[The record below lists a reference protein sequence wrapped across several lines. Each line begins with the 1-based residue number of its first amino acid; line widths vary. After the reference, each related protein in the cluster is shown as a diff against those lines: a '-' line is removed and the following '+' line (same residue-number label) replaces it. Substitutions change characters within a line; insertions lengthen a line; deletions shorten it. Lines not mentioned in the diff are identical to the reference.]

1 MPTLDDTPILQTLGE
16 LKGHDSFIVS
26 DKDGGGS
33 SLIKRVPSALVTMG
47 FSHGWLFNYNNSQ
60 LAAADN
66 ANAQNFDL
74 YTFDANDRVDRA
86 MLVCTKAFTGQSLS
100 AAVVRVGVEDQ
111 SVQGYI
117 ADTSVTAVGFAENS
131 GALIDTEVDTIGT
144 YDDPTNADTL
154 RITFNP
160 DAANA
165 TLTAGQFVVLV
176 NIVNPTH
183 FEDCLDPC
191 EIAKS

>member
-1 MPTLDDTPILQTLGE
+1 MPTLDDTPTLQTLGG
-16 LKGHDSFIVS
+16 LKGNDSFIIS

-47 FSHGWLFNYNNSQ
+47 FSHGWLFNYDNST

-66 ANAQNFDL
+66 ANAQDFDV

-86 MLVCTKAFTGQSLS
+86 MLICTKAFTGGSLS
-100 AAVVRVGVEDQ
+100 AAVVRVGVQDQ

-131 GALIDTEVDTIGT
+131 GALIDTEVDTVGT
-144 YDDPTNADTL
+144 YDDPTDADTL

-160 DAANA
+160 TGCNNDD
-165 TLTAGQFVVLV
+165 LTAGQFVVLV

-183 FEDCLDPC
+183 FEDCLDPQ
-191 EIAKS
+191 

>member
-1 MPTLDDTPILQTLGE
+1 MPTLDDTPTLQTLGG
-16 LKGHDSFIVS
+16 LKGNDSLIVS
-26 DKDGGGS
+26 DKDGTGGS
-33 SLIKRVPSALVTMG
+33 RIRRVPSALVTMG

-131 GALIDTEVDTIGT
+131 GALIDLEVDTVGT
-144 YDDPTNADTL
+144 YDDPTDADTL
-154 RITFNP
+154 RVTFNP
-160 DAANA
+160 TGCNNDD
-165 TLTAGQFVVLV
+165 LTSGQFVVLV

-183 FEDCLDPC
+183 FEDCLDPQ
-191 EIAKS
+191 

>member
-131 GALIDTEVDTIGT
+131 GALIDLEVDTVGT
-144 YDDPTNADTL
+144 YDDPTDADTL
-154 RITFNP
+154 RVTFNP
-160 DAANA
+160 TGCNNDD
-165 TLTAGQFVVLV
+165 LTSGQFVVLV

-183 FEDCLDPC
+183 FEDWLDPQ
-191 EIAKS
+191 

>member
-16 LKGHDSFIVS
+16 LKGHDSLIVS

-47 FSHGWLFNYNNSQ
+47 FSHGWLFNYDNAT

-86 MLVCTKAFTGQSLS
+86 MLICTKAFTGNSLS

-131 GALIDTEVDTIGT
+131 GALIDTEVDTVGT
-144 YDDPTNADTL
+144 YDDPTDADTL
-154 RITFNP
+154 RVTFNP
-160 DAANA
+160 TGCNNDD
-165 TLTAGQFVVLV
+165 LTAGQFVVLV

-183 FEDCLDPC
+183 FEDCLDPQ
-191 EIAKS
+191 

>member
-1 MPTLDDTPILQTLGE
+1 MPTLDDTPILQTLGG

-47 FSHGWLFNYNNSQ
+47 FSHGWLFNYDNTT

-66 ANAQNFDL
+66 ADAQNFDV

-86 MLVCTKAFTGQSLS
+86 MLICTKAFTGGSLS
-100 AAVVRVGVEDQ
+100 AAVVRVGVQDQ

-131 GALIDTEVDTIGT
+131 GALIDSEVDVVGA
-144 YDDPTNADTL
+144 YDDPTDADTL

-160 DAANA
+160 TGCNNDD
-165 TLTAGQFVVLV
+165 LTAGQFVVLV

-183 FEDCLDPC
+183 FEDCLDPQ
-191 EIAKS
+191 

>member
-1 MPTLDDTPILQTLGE
+1 MPTLDDTPILQTHGE

-47 FSHGWLFNYNNSQ
+47 FSHGFLFNFDNSH

-66 ANAQNFDL
+66 TDAQSFDV
-74 YTFDANDRVDRA
+74 YTFDANDSVDRA
-86 MLVCTKAFTGQSLS
+86 MLICTKAFTGPSLG
-100 AAVVRVGVEDQ
+100 ATVVRVGVNDQ
-111 SVQGYI
+111 AVQGYI
-117 ADTSVTAVGFAENS
+117 AETSVLAVGFAENS
-131 GALIDTEVDTIGT
+131 GTAIDTEVDTVGT
-144 YDDPTNADTL
+144 YDDPTDADTL

-160 DAANA
+160 A
-165 TLTAGQFVVLV
+165 TCKNKDLTAGQFVVLV

-183 FEDCLDPC
+183 FEDCLDPQ
-191 EIAKS
+191 

>member
-1 MPTLDDTPILQTLGE
+1 MPTLDDTPTLPTLGG
-16 LKGHDSFIVS
+16 LKGHDSLIVS

-47 FSHGWLFNYNNSQ
+47 FSHGWLFNYDNTT

-66 ANAQNFDL
+66 TDAQDFDV

-86 MLVCTKAFTGQSLS
+86 MLICTKAFTGPSLGTT
-100 AAVVRVGVEDQ
+100 VVRVGVQDQ
-111 SVQGYI
+111 NTQGYI
-117 ADTSVTAVGFAENS
+117 EDTSVTAVGFGENS
-131 GALIDTEVDTIGT
+131 GALIDAEADVIGG
-144 YDDPTNADTL
+144 YDDPTDADTL

-160 DAANA
+160 A
-165 TLTAGQFVVLV
+165 TCKNKDLTAGQFVVLV

-183 FEDCLDPC
+183 FEDCLDPQ
-191 EIAKS
+191 

>member
-1 MPTLDDTPILQTLGE
+1 MPTLDDTPTLQTLGG

-26 DKDGGGS
+26 DKDGSGS

-47 FSHGWLFNYNNSQ
+47 FSHGWLFNY
-60 LAAADN
+60 DN
-66 ANAQNFDL
+66 ASIAATAGHGATDFDV

-86 MLVCTKAFTGQSLS
+86 MLICTKAFTGSGLS
-100 AAVVRVGVEDQ
+100 AATVRVGVEDQ
-111 SVQGYI
+111 NTQGYI
-117 ADTSVTAVGFAENS
+117 ADTSVFAVGFAENS

>member
-1 MPTLDDTPILQTLGE
+1 MPTLDDTPTLQTLGG
-16 LKGHDSFIVS
+16 LKGNDSFIVS
-26 DKDGGGS
+26 DKDGTGS

-47 FSHGWLFNYNNSQ
+47 FSHGWLFNYDNAT

-66 ANAQNFDL
+66 ADAQDFDV

-86 MLVCTKAFTGQSLS
+86 MLICTKAFTGGSLS
-100 AAVVRVGVEDQ
+100 AAVVRVGVQDQ

-117 ADTSVTAVGFAENS
+117 ADTSVVAVGFAENS
-131 GALIDTEVDTIGT
+131 GALIDTEVDTVGT
-144 YDDPTNADTL
+144 YDDPTDADTL

-160 DAANA
+160 TGCNNDD
-165 TLTAGQFVVLV
+165 LTAGQFVVLV

-183 FEDCLDPC
+183 FEDCLDPQ
-191 EIAKS
+191 

>member
-1 MPTLDDTPILQTLGE
+1 MPTLDDTPTLQTLGG

-26 DKDGGGS
+26 DKDGSGS

-47 FSHGWLFNYNNSQ
+47 FSHGWLFNYDNAT

-66 ANAQNFDL
+66 ADAQNFDL

-86 MLVCTKAFTGQSLS
+86 MLICTKAFTGNSLS
-100 AAVVRVGVEDQ
+100 AAVVRVGVQDQ

-131 GALIDTEVDTIGT
+131 GALIDSEVDEVGT
-144 YDDPTNADTL
+144 YDDPTDADTL
-154 RITFNP
+154 RVTFNP
-160 DAANA
+160 TGCNNDD
-165 TLTAGQFVVLV
+165 LTAGQFVVLV

-183 FEDCLDPC
+183 FEDCLDPQ
-191 EIAKS
+191 

>member
-1 MPTLDDTPILQTLGE
+1 MPTLDETQILQTLGE

-131 GALIDTEVDTIGT
+131 GALIDLEVDTVGT
-144 YDDPTNADTL
+144 YDDPTDADTL
-154 RITFNP
+154 RVTFNP
-160 DAANA
+160 TGCNNDD
-165 TLTAGQFVVLV
+165 LTSGQFVVLV

-183 FEDCLDPC
+183 FEDCLDPQ
-191 EIAKS
+191 

>member
-1 MPTLDDTPILQTLGE
+1 MPTLDDTPPLPTLGG
-16 LKGHDSFIVS
+16 LKGNASLIVS
-26 DKDGGGS
+26 DKDGTGS

-47 FSHGWLFNYNNSQ
+47 FSHGWLFNYNNST

-66 ANAQNFDL
+66 ENAQNFDL

-86 MLVCTKAFTGQSLS
+86 MLICTKAFTGPSLS

-131 GALIDTEVDTIGT
+131 GALIDLEVDTVGT
-144 YDDPTNADTL
+144 YDDPTDADTL
-154 RITFNP
+154 RVTFNP
-160 DAANA
+160 TGCNNDD
-165 TLTAGQFVVLV
+165 LTSGQFVVLV

-183 FEDCLDPC
+183 FEDCLDPQ
-191 EIAKS
+191 

>member
-1 MPTLDDTPILQTLGE
+1 MPTLDDTPTLQTLGG

-26 DKDGGGS
+26 DKDGSGS

-47 FSHGWLFNYNNSQ
+47 FSHGWLFNYDNAT

-66 ANAQNFDL
+66 ADAQNFDL

-86 MLVCTKAFTGQSLS
+86 MLICTKAFTGNSLS
-100 AAVVRVGVEDQ
+100 AAVVRVGVQDQ

-131 GALIDTEVDTIGT
+131 GALIDSEVDEVGT

-183 FEDCLDPC
+183 FEDCLDPQ
-191 EIAKS
+191 

>member
-16 LKGHDSFIVS
+16 LKGHDSLIVS
-26 DKDGGGS
+26 DKDGSGS

-47 FSHGWLFNYNNSQ
+47 FSHGFLFNFDNSQ

-66 ANAQNFDL
+66 TDAQSFDV

-86 MLVCTKAFTGQSLS
+86 MLICTKAFTGPSLG
-100 AAVVRVGVEDQ
+100 ATVVRVGVNDQ
-111 SVQGYI
+111 AVQGYI

-131 GALIDTEVDTIGT
+131 GSLIDTEVDTVGS
-144 YDDPTNADTL
+144 YDDPTDGDTL

-160 DAANA
+160 A
-165 TLTAGQFVVLV
+165 TCKNKDLTAGQFVVLV

-183 FEDCLDPC
+183 FQDCLDPQ
-191 EIAKS
+191 

>member
-1 MPTLDDTPILQTLGE
+1 MPTLDDTPTLQTLGG
-16 LKGHDSFIVS
+16 LKGNDSFIVS
-26 DKDGGGS
+26 DKDGTGGS
-33 SLIKRVPSALVTMG
+33 RIRRVPSALLTMG

-86 MLVCTKAFTGQSLS
+86 MLICTKAFTGTGLG

-111 SVQGYI
+111 NTQGYI
-117 ADTSVTAVGFAENS
+117 ADTSVFAVGFAENS

-183 FEDCLDPC
+183 FEDCLDPQ
-191 EIAKS
+191 

>member
-86 MLVCTKAFTGQSLS
+86 MLVCTKAFTGHSLS

-131 GALIDTEVDTIGT
+131 GALIDLEVDTVGT
-144 YDDPTNADTL
+144 YDDPTDADTL
-154 RITFNP
+154 RVTFNP
-160 DAANA
+160 TGCNNDD
-165 TLTAGQFVVLV
+165 LTSGQFVVLV

-183 FEDCLDPC
+183 FEDCLDPQ
-191 EIAKS
+191 